1 MRNTSKFLRHGLAA
15 AVLVSAALPAS
26 ALSVFTLNIPAGL
39 TYGTVSLQQ
48 VDADTVNVHVVLA
61 DGYNFVDTGRH
72 EVFGF
77 NLNRP
82 NLPDAL
88 VTITNPSE
96 GYYLVPGSTQTGG
109 FGFFEYGIACREQQ
123 KSRGQLTV
131 TGCKGGQNS
140 LTPNDEMSF
149 DVNRQS
155 ITEDSFNDN
164 GKGYYFTADVYGP
177 KEGGGN
183 GTFPVGSNV
192 APIPE
197 PETYALMLAGLGV
210 VGFMARRRKAN

>member
-1 MRNTSKFLRHGLAA
+1 MRTTSRFLRHGLAA
-15 AVLVSAALPAS
+15 TALLFAALPAS
-26 ALSVFTLNIPAGL
+26 ALTVFTLNVPSGL

-48 VDADTVNVHVVLA
+48 VDSDTVNVHVVLA

-82 NLPDAL
+82 RLPDAL
-88 VTITNPSE
+88 VTITNPTE

-109 FGFFEYGIACREQQ
+109 FGFFEYGIACREQE
-123 KSRGQLTV
+123 KSRGVVTV

-140 LTPNDEMSF
+140 LVPNDEMSF
-149 DVNRQS
+149 DVDRIE

-164 GKGYYFTADVYGP
+164 GKGYFFTADIYGP
-177 KEGGGN
+177 TVGGGN
-183 GTFPVGSNV
+183 ATFPVGSNV

-197 PETYALMLAGLGV
+197 PETYALMLAGLGF
-210 VGFMARRRKAN
+210 VGFMSRRRKTV